1 MMELRLI
8 PGDDRLIVLPGEEG
22 EIKAVSERIGA
33 SVLAVENLDWN
44 RDLSPWPAEK
54 VFRKGE
60 DFAGHAADTLHEIEE
75 WLREN
80 GSGFSTVIIA
90 GYSLAGLFALYA
102 AAQSGR
108 FAGCVSA
115 SGSLW
120 FPGFQEWLAEHPL
133 HCRTVYLSLGDQ
145 EKNARNPLMASVE
158 TKTYG
163 IFGTLKSYTDCELKM
178 NPGNHFNDPEGR
190 LCAGIDSVFRRL

>member
-1 MMELRLI
+1 MIELNLI

-22 EIKAVSERIGA
+22 EVRAARERTGA
-33 SVLAVENLDWN
+33 SVLEIRNMDWN
-44 RDLSPWPAEK
+44 RDLSPWPAAR

-60 DFAGHAADTLHEIEE
+60 DFAGQAGNTLGAIET

-80 GSGFSTVIIA
+80 GNRYKTVIIA

-102 AAQSGR
+102 SAGSSC

-120 FPGFQEWLAEHPL
+120 YPDFTAWLEEHPL
-133 HCRTVYLSLGDQ
+133 HSRTVYLSLGDQ

-158 TKTYG
+158 TKT
-163 IFGTLKSYTDCELKM
+163 IEVFEMVRSYTDCELKM
-178 NPGNHFNDPEGR
+178 NPGNHFSDPEGR
-190 LCAGIDSVFRRL
+190 LCAGIESVFRRL

>member
-60 DFAGHAADTLHEIEE
+60 DFH
-75 WLREN
+75 R
-80 GSGFSTVIIA
+80 
-90 GYSLAGLFALYA
+90 
-102 AAQSGR
+102 
-108 FAGCVSA
+108 
-115 SGSLW
+115 
-120 FPGFQEWLAEHPL
+120 
-133 HCRTVYLSLGDQ
+133 
-145 EKNARNPLMASVE
+145 
-158 TKTYG
+158 
-163 IFGTLKSYTDCELKM
+163 
-178 NPGNHFNDPEGR
+178 
-190 LCAGIDSVFRRL
+190 